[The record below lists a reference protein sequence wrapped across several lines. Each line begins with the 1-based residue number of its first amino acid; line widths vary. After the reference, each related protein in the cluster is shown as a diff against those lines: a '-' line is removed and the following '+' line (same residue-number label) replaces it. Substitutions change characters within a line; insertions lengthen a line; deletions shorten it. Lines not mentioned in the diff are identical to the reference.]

1 MGGGLIIVVG
11 DGSGGGAR
19 KGSSPSPTSK
29 GKANM
34 DNMKAMAQEESQEIP
49 EEQKAEKSFT
59 IPASMV
65 PEGAEAGSMI
75 RIEGQIISVDGDTA
89 TLECE
94 KYEQIANKE
103 NEPSEE
109 DARSYAK
116 QIDDEM
122 GYTS

>member
-1 MGGGLIIVVG
+1 
-11 DGSGGGAR
+11 
-19 KGSSPSPTSK
+19 
-29 GKANM
+29 M
-34 DNMKAMAQEESQEIP
+34 DNTKAMAQEESQEIP

-65 PEGAEAGSMI
+65 PEGAEVGSMM
-75 RIEGQIISVDGDTA
+75 RIEGQIKSVDGDTA

-103 NEPSEE
+103 TEPSEE
-109 DARSYAK
+109 DARAYAK
-116 QIDDEM
+116 QMDDEM